1 MSFEFDIIR
10 SLIEQQQIQDKLV
23 TVPAGD
29 DAAVIQIP
37 EGQELVVSM
46 DTLVSDIHFFSDIP
60 AEYIAHK
67 ALAVNLSDMAAMTAK
82 PRWITLALTLPEKNT
97 DWLAA
102 FSKGFYAIAERFGVI
117 LIGGDLTRGPLSITV
132 QAHGLV
138 PSGQARLRSGAKAGD
153 AIYVTNTL
161 GEAALGLQSI
171 RQGST
176 DSEYEYYRQRLHM
189 PEPRVELALNLR
201 PHINSMIDLSDGL
214 AGDLNHICEASGLG
228 AEVVIESLPVV
239 DDPMGHHSSAQ
250 CVHLA
255 LFGGDDYELCFTADA
270 DSASA
275 IAAIAEASNNV
286 ITRIGTMSQER
297 GIRYWN
303 QRAEPVSLSGSA
315 FQHF

>member
-1 MSFEFDIIR
+1 
-10 SLIEQQQIQDKLV
+10 
-23 TVPAGD
+23 
-29 DAAVIQIP
+29 
-37 EGQELVVSM
+37 M
-46 DTLVSDIHFFSDIP
+46 DTLVSDVHFFSDIP

-176 DSEYEYYRQRLHM
+176 DSEYEFYRQRLHM

-201 PHINSMIDLSDGL
+201 PIL
-214 AGDLNHICEASGLG
+214 
-228 AEVVIESLPVV
+228 
-239 DDPMGHHSSAQ
+239 
-250 CVHLA
+250 
-255 LFGGDDYELCFTADA
+255 TA
-270 DSASA
+270 
-275 IAAIAEASNNV
+275 
-286 ITRIGTMSQER
+286 
-297 GIRYWN
+297 
-303 QRAEPVSLSGSA
+303 
-315 FQHF
+315 